1 MQPGPTA
8 AMAESVLQAAR
19 PRIVIVGAGMSGL
32 AAARRL
38 QQHRQASA
46 ADPTGRFEL
55 IVLEGGDRIGGR
67 VCTTTFA
74 GERVELGATW
84 IHGVD
89 GSPVHAIATA
99 AGAFQTDALDGRGRR
114 AWLEDAS
121 VRLEGG
127 AVVDRSVVD
136 EMTAV
141 YKGLLRQAQEA
152 GALRSNGATLRG
164 GSQEEAAEAKTHT
177 QVVSEDLLGGG
188 SSAAANGG
196 EPATAP
202 TAPEPRREHTESVG
216 EFLRCGLEKYLKG
229 LEAGSDGDLAAAK
242 AIRRGVFAMRQNLER
257 GITAADSLDDL
268 SLPWYHEYHEVPGE
282 HVTIPGGYSAVPAW
296 LAAQLPAGAIH
307 LNHRVRCIR
316 WQRPVGEGL
325 LPVLVEC
332 DGGAAFAADHRIV
345 TVSLGVLKAE
355 ASGLFDP
362 LLPRWK
368 LDAITR
374 MGFGIVDKV
383 FLDVAS
389 AASQPMV
396 QFVFDKPSSVPS
408 PTLSPTVPTWMRR
421 TFGVYPM
428 YSETTVLVMW
438 LAGAE
443 ALQMEREPPLS
454 VGAGIA
460 AALRRFGYDKIAP
473 GSGDSALGTPPSVLR
488 SQWGLN
494 PLFRGSY
501 SYVAVASS
509 GHDLERLAEPLGYSS
524 AGQQVKPASNTPAES
539 ISPGRAQ
546 LCFAGEATHR
556 HFYSTTHGA
565 YLSSIR
571 EAEHLLKLYSW
582 LKPKGI
588 IPYKMLLVN
597 KQAASTL
604 LVNHLL
610 RAGIWGACCKWSQR
624 RSCCCWKGE
633 GHEVGSM
640 SSPQGLPAPKAQTS
654 DLGDFRNSNGSG
666 CVCVVVLE
674 ALESPGDLPITLLQ
688 KWTT

>member
-1 MQPGPTA
+1 
-8 AMAESVLQAAR
+8 MAESPVLQAAR
-19 PRIVIVGAGMSGL
+19 PSIVIVGAGMAGL

-114 AWLEDAS
+114 AWREDAA

-127 AVVDRSVVD
+127 AVVDRALVD
-136 EMTAV
+136 EVTAV
-141 YKGLLRQAQEA
+141 YKGLLRQAQEV
-152 GALRSNGATLRG
+152 GALRSNGAMLRG
-164 GSQEEAAEAKTHT
+164 GSQEEAMEANGHT
-177 QVVSEDLLGGG
+177 QVVSEDVSSLGGG
-188 SSAAANGG
+188 SSAAADGG
-196 EPATAP
+196 EPATSL
-202 TAPEPRREHTESVG
+202 TVPEQRQEHPESVG

-229 LEAGSDGDLAAAK
+229 LEAGSDLAAAK
-242 AIRRGVFAMRQNLER
+242 AIRWGVFAMRQNLER

-268 SLPWYHEYHEVPGE
+268 SLPWYHEYHEFPGE
-282 HVTIPGGYSAVPAW
+282 HMTIPGGYSAVPEW
-296 LAAQLPAGAIH
+296 LAAQLPAGTIH
-307 LNHRVRCIR
+307 LNHRVQCIR
-316 WQRPVGEGL
+316 WQQPVGEGL
-325 LPVLVEC
+325 SPMLVKCE
-332 DGGAAFAADHRIV
+332 GGAAFSADHVIV

-362 LLPRWK
+362 SLPARK

-374 MGFGIVDKV
+374 MGFGVVDKV
-383 FLDVAS
+383 FLDAAS

-408 PTLSPTVPTWMRR
+408 PTLSPTVPMWMQR

-428 YSETTVLVMW
+428 YNETTVLVTW

-443 ALQMEREPPLS
+443 ALQMERELPES

-460 AALRRFGYDKIAP
+460 ATLRHFGYDDIAL
-473 GSGDSALGTPPSVLR
+473 GSGDSALGTPLSVLR

-509 GHDLERLAEPLGYSS
+509 GHDIERLAEPLGYSDAS
-524 AGQQVKPASNTPAES
+524 QQVKPVSDTPAES
-539 ISPGRAQ
+539 IGPGSAQ

-565 YLSSIR
+565 YLSGIR
-571 EAEHLLKLYSW
+571 EAERLLKLYGW
-582 LKPKGI
+582 LK
-588 IPYKMLLVN
+588 
-597 KQAASTL
+597 
-604 LVNHLL
+604 
-610 RAGIWGACCKWSQR
+610 
-624 RSCCCWKGE
+624 
-633 GHEVGSM
+633 
-640 SSPQGLPAPKAQTS
+640 
-654 DLGDFRNSNGSG
+654 
-666 CVCVVVLE
+666 
-674 ALESPGDLPITLLQ
+674 
-688 KWTT
+688 